1 MEIEVLDITDFY
13 FISYF
18 MDFVMSDAVRSDA
31 DGSAPTILTSVS
43 LFSSVR
49 IANRNLQ
56 LEIILDVTTGLQIF

>member
-1 MEIEVLDITDFY
+1 MEIEVLDITGFY

-18 MDFVMSDAVRSDA
+18 VDSVMSDAVRSDA

-56 LEIILDVTTGLQIF
+56 LEIIWDVTTWLQTY